1 MLRQLIEHCE
11 VCKVSLEI
19 RQLIYLQSFV
29 YNSNIS
35 PSDIF
40 CMEERS
46 RLSLAMRSDLGL
58 EHNENYFLDFLRLSI
73 VIWPHATSSSIETV
87 CAKWRILAYI
97 TIILNMDMAMLKR

>member
-19 RQLIYLQSFV
+19 RQLIYG
-29 YNSNIS
+29 S
-35 PSDIF
+35 PSCTTQISRLVIF
-40 CMEERS
+40 SVLEERS
-46 RLSLAMRSDLGL
+46 RLSLAMRSDLNL

-97 TIILNMDMAMLKR
+97 TTILNMDMAMLKR